1 MRKIVTVTRT
11 VVLLAVAAV
20 LVGTSLSVASAA
32 SAAPAPAA
40 KPAARELRA
49 NFGAIAISVDQAW
62 GVSYD
67 YRTKRGAKRSA
78 LKRCKNHSEYPG
90 YCRVTG
96 WVKNGCAATA
106 VKVNGDG
113 FVTRYSLHPAPGEAE
128 GPQCAE
134 PSAQPADLGVHHPL
148 SSGRVRPHEAS
159 VPPGGA
165 PRRSRDRISGGE
177 WCRR

>member
-1 MRKIVTVTRT
+1 MRKIVTMTRT
-11 VVLLAVAAV
+11 VILLAVAGL

-40 KPAARELRA
+40 QPAARELRA

-78 LKRCKNHSEYPG
+78 LKRCKNHSDYPG

-113 FVTRYSLHPAPGEAE
+113 FVTRYSFGYAYTLRRAKRKAL
-128 GPQCAE
+128 
-134 PSAQPADLGVHHPL
+134 SAL
-148 SSGRVRPHEAS
+148 SRPRKLLTW
-159 VPPGGA
+159 VCTT
-165 PRRSRDRISGGE
+165 R
-177 WCRR
+177 